1 MMEKTM
7 EARPRTRI
15 AESVK
20 RQLNRHSGYVFILPY
35 FIFFTMLI
43 ILPTVINFLLSFTF
57 YNVVEAPRFNGITNY
72 VNLLTVDPLF
82 LRTVIPNTLKYALII
97 GPGGYVL
104 AFLLAW
110 ILVQLPHRVRT
121 VLAVIIYVPSMLGGV
136 MMTVL
141 WRVLFSGDSTG
152 YLNGL
157 LLDLGLID
165 QPIQWLQDP
174 TLLMNVMLVVVMWS
188 SMGLSFLALLA
199 GILNVDRTIYEA
211 AYIDGL
217 KNRFQ
222 EIFYI
227 TIPSMKPQMLFS
239 AVMAIIGA
247 FKSAGMAAA
256 LSGSSPP
263 PQYGGWLIVDHMNDY
278 AFQRFEMG
286 YASAMAVV
294 LLIII
299 YYFNRVSYKLF
310 KED

>member
-1 MMEKTM
+1 
-7 EARPRTRI
+7 
-15 AESVK
+15 
-20 RQLNRHSGYVFILPY
+20 
-35 FIFFTMLI
+35 MLI
-43 ILPTVINFLLSFTF
+43 ILPTLLNFILSFTYF
-57 YNVVEAPRFNGITNY
+57 NVVEFPRFSGVRNY
-72 VNLLTVDPLF
+72 VEIFTIDPLF
-82 LRTVIPNTLKYALII
+82 LKVVLPNTLKYALII
-97 GPGGYVL
+97 GPGGYLL
-104 AFLLAW
+104 AFILAW
-110 ILVQLPHRVRT
+110 ILVQLPHYSRT
-121 VLAVIIYVPSMLGGV
+121 ILAIIIYVPSMLGGV
-136 MMTVL
+136 MITVV

-152 YLNGL
+152 YLNGIL
-157 LLDLGLID
+157 LNMNLID

-174 TLLMNVMLVVVMWS
+174 NLLMNIMLIVVMWS

-199 GILNVDRTIYEA
+199 GILNIDKTIYEA

-256 LSGSSPP
+256 LSGSTPP

-286 YASAMAVV
+286 YASALAVI
-294 LLIII
+294 LLIMIF
-299 YYFNRVSYKLF
+299 YFNRVSYKLF
-310 KED
+310 KEE

>member
-1 MMEKTM
+1 MNKTL
-7 EARPRTRI
+7 T
-15 AESVK
+15 SVAAATPK
-20 RQLNRHSGYVFILPY
+20 KKKTKGLSGYVFILPY
-35 FIFFTMLI
+35 LVFFTMLI
-43 ILPTVINFLLSFTF
+43 ILPTLLNFILSFTY
-57 YNVVEAPRFNGITNY
+57 YNVIEFPTFNGVRNY
-72 VNLLTVDPLF
+72 IDIFTSDPLF
-82 LRTVIPNTLKYALII
+82 LRTVLPNTLKYALII
-97 GPGGYVL
+97 GPGGYLL
-104 AFLLAW
+104 AFILAW
-110 ILVQLPHRVRT
+110 ILVQLPKNLRT

-136 MMTVL
+136 MMTVV
-141 WRVLFSGDSTG
+141 WRVLFSGDATG

-157 LLDLGLID
+157 LLDLNLID

-174 TLLMNVMLVVVMWS
+174 ALLMNVMLVVVMWS

-199 GILNVDRTIYEA
+199 GILNIDRTIYEA

-247 FKSAGMAAA
+247 FKAAGVASA

-278 AFQRFEMG
+278 AFQKFEMG
-286 YASAMAVV
+286 YASALAVI
-294 LLIII
+294 LLLMI
-299 YYFNRVSYKLF
+299 YYFNRISYKLF

>member
-1 MMEKTM
+1 MTQSKLQYKNY
-7 EARPRTRI
+7 
-15 AESVK
+15 VK
-20 RQLNRHSGYVFILPY
+20 KFFIQYSAYIFILPY
-35 FIFFTMLI
+35 LIFFTMLI
-43 ILPTVINFLLSFTF
+43 ILPTFLNFLLSFTQF
-57 YNVVEAPRFNGITNY
+57 NVVNFPTFNGVRNY
-72 VNLLTVDPLF
+72 VDIFTIDPIF
-82 LRTVIPNTLKYALII
+82 LKVVLPNTLKYALII
-97 GPGGYVL
+97 GPGGYLL
-104 AFLLAW
+104 AFILAW
-110 ILVQLPHRVRT
+110 ILVQLPHLPRT
-121 VLAVIIYVPSMLGGV
+121 ILAIIIYVPSMLGGV
-136 MMTVL
+136 MMTVV
-141 WRVLFSGDSTG
+141 WRVLFSGDATG
-152 YLNGL
+152 YLNGVL
-157 LLDLGLID
+157 LNLNIID

-174 TLLMNVMLVVVMWS
+174 ALLMNVMLIVVMWS

-199 GILNVDRTIYEA
+199 GILNIDRSIYEA

-256 LSGSSPP
+256 LSGSTPP

-286 YASAMAVV
+286 YASALAVI
-294 LLIII
+294 LLIMIF
-299 YYFNRVSYKLF
+299 YFNRVSYRVF

>member
-1 MMEKTM
+1 MMQKTM
-7 EARPRTRI
+7 EARPTTRI
-15 AESVK
+15 TETVK
-20 RQLNRHSGYVFILPY
+20 KQLNRYSGYVFIMPY

-72 VNLLTVDPLF
+72 VNLFTVDPLF
-82 LRTVIPNTLKYALII
+82 LRTVLPNTLKYALII

-157 LLDLGLID
+157 LLDIGLID

-174 TLLMNVMLVVVMWS
+174 TLLMNVMLLVVMWS
-188 SMGLSFLALLA
+188 SMGLSFLALLS

-310 KED
+310 KEE